1 MVKASPILNKIGFES
16 NGSPQVGFKPTT
28 NQLTVDRSTTELL
41 RNNGGLDLIYVQN
54 SCSLDRPMHD
64 QCMNYLET
72 Q

>member
-1 MVKASPILNKIGFES
+1 
-16 NGSPQVGFKPTT
+16 
-28 NQLTVDRSTTELL
+28 L